1 MKMVKNH
8 SNIVMKVTVILILV
22 GIVAAALAIVFT
34 HLYDNSYFAEKK
46 FEELAKN
53 YYENTL
59 YEDFITDHDGEDIGE
74 AFKKIPT
81 GFRVKLRQILNSE
94 FLNSNQNYRSYFDTK
109 SYTCD
114 TNTSDV
120 VFKPHEPY
128 GKKDYDMEITLN
140 CVKL

>member
-59 YEDFITDHDGEDIGE
+59 YEDFITDHNGEDIGE
-74 AFKKIPT
+74 AFKKIPA

-94 FLNSNQNYRSYFDTK
+94 FLNNNQNYRSYFDTK

>member
-1 MKMVKNH
+1 MKMVRNR
-8 SNIVMKVTVILILV
+8 SNFVMKVTVFLIIIGL
-22 GIVAAALAIVFT
+22 ITAALAIIFT

-59 YEDFITDHDGEDIGE
+59 YEDFITDHDGEDIAE

-114 TNTSDV
+114 TNTSNV
-120 VFKPHEPY
+120 VFKPHESY